1 MLFYNVVETIH
12 PQNCIHGHRR
22 KDAITIDGPRWTAFA
37 AVNVRVSPVAKADVR
52 GRDVVVVV
60 VVSDIVN

>member
-1 MLFYNVVETIH
+1 MRGQSFDVN
-12 PQNCIHGHRR
+12 
-22 KDAITIDGPRWTAFA
+22 GPRWTAFA

-60 VVSDIVN
+60 CVGYREATRGEDNVDVF